1 MSAAIDISPD
11 QRRILLA
18 LFKRYIPN
26 TTVWA
31 FGSRVKW
38 KARSNSDLDLVVFTN
53 VQQAP
58 LCPREYAGA
67 WEPAQAVIVAD
78 FSFPRSRV
86 GMQTDA
92 KLAYT
97 GFAIPKHFSLHL
109 TNDCWVLA
117 PYAFP
122 RGSVGTRKF
131 PRRRSVGTRETEF
144 PSWSLGTSAKKESK
158 GLGYEL

>member
-67 WEPAQAVIVAD
+67 WEPAQAVIV
-78 FSFPRSRV
+78 
-86 GMQTDA
+86 
-92 KLAYT
+92 
-97 GFAIPKHFSLHL
+97 
-109 TNDCWVLA
+109 
-117 PYAFP
+117 
-122 RGSVGTRKF
+122 GTRKF

>member
-1 MSAAIDISPD
+1 MSDVDERLHRRRDWPLSNDDKDYLGMSAAIDISPD

-78 FSFPRSRV
+78 FSFPR
-86 GMQTDA
+86 
-92 KLAYT
+92 
-97 GFAIPKHFSLHL
+97 
-109 TNDCWVLA
+109 
-117 PYAFP
+117 
-122 RGSVGTRKF
+122 GSVGTRKF